1 MPQGEHFKGQMDQF
15 QIIIELSVRES
26 YHKNLVH
33 ATLGVGDLYFIYIFV
48 ISKGFL
54 KLLTIKING
63 KIRRFDRAS
72 VIIK

>member
-1 MPQGEHFKGQMDQF
+1 MYNFLKVIF
-15 QIIIELSVRES
+15 NVIINYNFIHNYFLFLLFSLSRQPF
-26 YHKNLVH
+26 N
-33 ATLGVGDLYFIYIFV
+33 TL

-63 KIRRFDRAS
+63 KTRRFDRAS